1 MKLSYR
7 GVQYDTE
14 LPTFEM
20 MEGDIVGKYRGQAIR
35 HRYPYPRHIPV
46 PQPSLALQYRGIAY
60 RTNRTADLEEILNAT
75 PAQPE
80 TLAATPSLW
89 CSATQSKLR
98 QVSEIH
104 RTNIYRNLERRM
116 QVARELGDLHLV
128 RLLELELQQIA

>member
-7 GVQYDTE
+7 GVKYEAE

-46 PQPSLALQYRGIAY
+46 PQPSLDLQYRGVAY

-75 PAQPE
+75 PTQSG
-80 TLAATPSLW
+80 TLAAPSLL
-89 CSATQSKLR
+89 CSASQMKLR
-98 QVSEIH
+98 QVAEIH
-104 RTNIYRNLERRM
+104 RTNIYRNVERRM
-116 QVARELGDLHLV
+116 QVAKELGDLHLV

>member
-7 GVQYDTE
+7 GAKYETE
-14 LPTFEM
+14 LPTFDM

-46 PQPSLALQYRGIAY
+46 PQPSLDLKYRGVAY

-75 PAQPE
+75 PAQPRI
-80 TLAATPSLW
+80 LAAPSLF
-89 CSATQSKLR
+89 CNASQSKLR
-98 QVSEIH
+98 QVAEIH